1 MLTQSSDGVLLRQHY
16 DIKVEDRMDVPKMFT
31 HPNQLF
37 MWSEAALAADM
48 AELSFRAAITAAPR
62 WKLKLGFDSFE
73 QMLKILQG
81 TPSEQWGQ
89 RHP

>member
-1 MLTQSSDGVLLRQHY
+1 
-16 DIKVEDRMDVPKMFT
+16 
-31 HPNQLF
+31 

-73 QMLKILQG
+73 QMFKILQG